1 MARTS
6 ALIHVRHILDPSQP
20 GLLCHSL
27 DTAALECS
35 HPCTSTLLRQ
45 WRHQV
50 SLNTLLV
57 CQWSRNAKSHIA
69 SVGPCICKHH
79 HSTETITVH
88 PTVCNLW
95 HRIQAT
101 GPLQLP
107 TATSVMLCLL
117 PGPAELWLDMAMAH
131 APNHVACPAQSN
143 QIQRTSNAH
152 HEIHGCC
159 WLGGLDCPHD
169 IAIRD
174 EPDACT
180 LGHQLVMPRAVE
192 NQHCAIPSHMWTV
205 TRFPYAVIS
214 SKACLTGV
222 HVRFHGQVSIC
233 SLSAAECLL
242 YGM

>member
-1 MARTS
+1 MLPPMLFNAAAAMA
-6 ALIHVRHILDPSQP
+6 PSGVP
-20 GLLCHSL
+20 
-27 DTAALECS
+27 
-35 HPCTSTLLRQ
+35 
-45 WRHQV
+45 V
-50 SLNTLLV
+50 NTLLV
-57 CQWSRNAKSHIA
+57 CQRSRNAKMTYCFRRSMQTSPQHRD
-69 SVGPCICKHH
+69 H
-79 HSTETITVH
+79 HSTPHSMQSVAPH
-88 PTVCNLW
+88 PGD
-95 HRIQAT
+95 RPSAT
-101 GPLQLP
+101 AHGHIGFALFVAR
-107 TATSVMLCLL
+107 T
-117 PGPAELWLDMAMAH
+117 AELWLDMAMAH

-159 WLGGLDCPHD
+159 WLDGLDCPHD

-192 NQHCAIPSHMWTV
+192 NRNRAIPSHMWTV

-222 HVRFHGQVSIC
+222 HVRFHVQVSIC
-233 SLSAAECLL
+233 SLSATECLL